1 MNTEEF
7 FPPTEEELQDMI
19 TTIKKQ
25 LEECDDNDEGDRLL
39 LELSKRERQLKKTI
53 LKNNTL

>member
-19 TTIKKQ
+19 TTIKMQ

>member
-53 LKNNTL
+53 LKNNTI